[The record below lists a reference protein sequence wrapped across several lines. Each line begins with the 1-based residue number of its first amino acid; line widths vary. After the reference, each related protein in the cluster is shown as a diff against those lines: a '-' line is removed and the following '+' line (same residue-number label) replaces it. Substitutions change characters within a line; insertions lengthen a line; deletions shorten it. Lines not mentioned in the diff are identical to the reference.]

1 MATLPSMSW
10 QTHRGHAKS
19 VDVGWARQEIL
30 QALPSWNPSLRSPVA
45 ATFTV
50 AMAARKR
57 SRRCFRLRESSA
69 IRATRSAC
77 QVLLVL
83 MLMPSCAFAFD
94 GASLASAAVEVMRDG
109 PLGPAPFMLVHLAAI
124 VVCFPGTAAFEL
136 AAGAV
141 FGFLPGV
148 LAVAITKGAA
158 AAVTFFLARRFGVD
172 AAGTLQ
178 RALRAGPANLDSW
191 SARLRRGVQGNAFRF
206 CLLARLSPIP
216 SWVNNYA
223 LPLADVPFETF
234 LPATLLGMLPP
245 LTANVYSGACALS
258 LASALTG
265 GGTVD
270 GGSLVLGALSALSGA
285 AILQQ
290 MASFALDDDTAANDA
305 GGDFPR

>member
-245 LTANVYSGACALS
+245 TYGQCVLRCLCF
-258 LASALTG
+258 
-265 GGTVD
+265 
-270 GGSLVLGALSALSGA
+270 VLGLCTNWWRYCGWRQLGPGCAQRFEWCCHPATNG
-285 AILQQ
+285 ILC
-290 MASFALDDDTAANDA
+290 A
-305 GGDFPR
+305 GR